1 MDESTYLPTYRML
14 IDVIDDDDFRSF
26 VIRTTIYSYNTIL
39 ILYEFVRK

>member
-26 VIRTTIYSYNTIL
+26 VIRTTYYLLVQYNTD
-39 ILYEFVRK
+39 FVRVRT

>member
-26 VIRTTIYSYNTIL
+26 VIRTTIYVLVQYNTD
-39 ILYEFVRK
+39 FVRVRT